1 MNMSADRKKLGLL
14 QVFRGLAAVLVVA
27 FHLTRS
33 GPNYFSAEFL
43 DRFFEHGDIG
53 VDFFFVLSG
62 FIITYVHFRDLV
74 NRSRL
79 WEFLKKR
86 LIRIYPIY
94 WLIATAY
101 LFLLLFVANGKT
113 SHHDYQIDLH
123 SAEGWFYVLGCYLL
137 IPQEHDFFLGVA
149 WTLSYEMLFYLVF
162 LLGIILGFN
171 RAKYLFFVWAGVILL
186 RVGTEVLAPDVAMP
200 GILLLN
206 VRILEFLTGCVVAYL
221 ILKSRRISDFLL
233 FTLLVLGIG
242 ALFVFYPNWVATG
255 VGILMLALINGLIV
269 YKVVSLDLQRRVD
282 CPRLLLLIGEA
293 SYSIYLSHIIFLSLF
308 LRVFQTAITRLNI
321 SGYLALQGIYL
332 TVLLLCVGGGVLIY
346 RYVERPVLKY
356 LNKRLLKKVPASG
369 DLKAQ
374 EV

>member
-1 MNMSADRKKLGLL
+1 MSAERKKLGLL

-43 DRFFEHGDIG
+43 DRVFEHGDIG

-62 FIITYVHFRDLV
+62 FIITYVHFKDLV
-74 NRSRL
+74 NGSRL

-94 WLIATAY
+94 WIIATAY

-123 SAEGWFYVLGCYLL
+123 SAQGWFYVLGCYLL

-162 LLGIILGFN
+162 LVGIILGFN

-186 RVGTEVLAPDVAMP
+186 RVGTEVLAPDIAMP

-221 ILKSRRISDFLL
+221 ILKSRRIPDFLL

-242 ALFVFYPNWVATG
+242 ALVLFYPHWVATG

-269 YKVVSLDLQRRVD
+269 YKVVRLDLQRRVD

-346 RYVERPVLKY
+346 QYVERPVLKY
-356 LNKRLLKKVPASG
+356 LNKRLLKKVPPSG
-369 DLKAQ
+369 NLKMQ